1 MVRPAVGAGNPMT
14 GLPESFESKRGTVL
28 FPRPK
33 IKVALARFSGTC
45 YFPFPM
51 DTANIPIAVLWDE
64 SHLWGVLVLR
74 ALQASGLAYDIL
86 CARDVAEGA
95 LKQKYTLLLVPGG
108 WARLKGTALGKQGRS
123 AVRTFLREG
132 GSYLGFCGGAGLALS
147 AGATGPLLNLCPWDR
162 KPMRDRLPNFSGH
175 VRSVTRT
182 RPGGPETMR
191 ALPVWWPSQFAEN
204 KEDGVQVLAR
214 YVEPDTDFWSA
225 DLPLTGM
232 DETTVREWEKVYGI
246 NLHREKIV
254 GDPCVVT
261 GSIGRGRYILSY
273 AHLETPDSPEANDY
287 FMALLREMIPELK
300 TPEKF
305 QVPAWAPLQTPTVW
319 HDAHLSRMGQSLQ
332 EIITHGREHFLFSK
346 RLPWLLGWRRGIP
359 GSAINFLHGMVAQ
372 AAAMPPEKSTE
383 AFWASRKEEL
393 CNGMQRFKDRVNP
406 YLIRERQ
413 VMATGVSSPEA
424 SSCPD
429 LQREKEELFGKFPG
443 YGGMYGD
450 LLQGMDMLLWTQF
463 TGREPF

>member
-1 MVRPAVGAGNPMT
+1 MN
-14 GLPESFESKRGTVL
+14 
-28 FPRPK
+28 
-33 IKVALARFSGTC
+33 
-45 YFPFPM
+45 
-51 DTANIPIAVLWDE
+51 TANIPIAVLWDE

-86 CARDVAEGA
+86 CARDVTDGA
-95 LKQKYTLLLVPGG
+95 LDQGYRMLLVPGG

-132 GSYLGFCGGAGLALS
+132 GGYLGFCGGAGLALS

-175 VRSVTRT
+175 VRSVTRPRT
-182 RPGGPETMR
+182 DGPETVR
-191 ALPVWWPSQFAEN
+191 SLPVWWPSQFAED
-204 KEDGVQVLAR
+204 EGDSVQVLAR
-214 YVEPDTDFWSA
+214 YVEPDRDFWSA
-225 DLPLTGM
+225 DLPLADM
-232 DETTVREWEKVYGI
+232 DEKTVRDWEAVYGI
-246 NLHREKIV
+246 NLHQEKIG
-254 GDPCVVT
+254 GDPCVIT
-261 GSIGRGRYILSY
+261 GTIGRGRYILSY

-287 FMALLREMIPELK
+287 FMTLLREMIPDLK

-305 QVPAWAPLQTPTVW
+305 RVPAWVPRLEPKIW
-319 HDAHLSRMGQSLQ
+319 NDPHLSLMGQCLQ
-332 EIITHGREHFLFSK
+332 EIIAHGREHFLFSH

-372 AAAMPPEKSTE
+372 ASAMPSNQKTE
-383 AFWASRKEEL
+383 AYWAARKGEL
-393 CNGMQRFKDRVNP
+393 CDEMQRFKDRVKP
-406 YLIRERQ
+406 YLVRERQ
-413 VMATGVSSPEA
+413 VMATGISSPEA

-443 YGGMYGD
+443 YGGMYGE
-450 LLQGMDMLLWTQF
+450 LLCGLDQLLWTQF